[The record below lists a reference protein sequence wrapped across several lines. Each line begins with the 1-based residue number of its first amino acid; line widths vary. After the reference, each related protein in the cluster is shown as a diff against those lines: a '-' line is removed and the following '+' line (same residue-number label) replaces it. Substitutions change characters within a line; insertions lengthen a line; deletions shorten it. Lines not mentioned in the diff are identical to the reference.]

1 MSRENVEVMRRALE
15 AWNRDDFDGWV
26 EWAHANGEWVS
37 DIARRFEGSQKVY
50 RGRDGM
56 REYWDEWRTV
66 WNLAVEVR
74 EIRDHGDLVLTLA
87 HVSGH
92 GRTSG
97 VALDSE
103 VAYVATFD
111 EAGLLLRV
119 RSYMDPA
126 EALAAVQAS
135 EYS

>member
-1 MSRENVEVMRRALE
+1 MSRENVEAMRRAFE

-26 EWAHANGEWVS
+26 ESAHADGEFVS

-66 WNLAVEVR
+66 WHLAVEVS
-74 EIRDHGDLVLTLA
+74 EIQDHGHLVLTLA

-97 VALDSE
+97 VTLDAD

-111 EAGLLLRV
+111 DAGGIMRV

-126 EALAAVQAS
+126 EARAAVQAPGS
-135 EYS
+135 